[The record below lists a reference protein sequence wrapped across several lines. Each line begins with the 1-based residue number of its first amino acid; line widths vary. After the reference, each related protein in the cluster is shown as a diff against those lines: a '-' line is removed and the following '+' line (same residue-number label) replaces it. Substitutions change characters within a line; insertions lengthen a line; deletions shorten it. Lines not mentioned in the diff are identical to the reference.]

1 MKEKDSSEVE
11 KDDGVLEPEPSK
23 KKKVQRKRITFLD
36 EVEFSSSDEEAETS
50 QVPRCQRRTKKDEES
65 KSDSDWSQG
74 ESLVGLVGGN
84 QDEFENLGY
93 AGVVGESFIQNSME
107 EDNVGGNTLLEEA
120 SPVSSVESLVGRRLE
135 KDARTAAQHGDSD
148 SSESIESSVGRSIE
162 EDAGTAAQRLKRMKE
177 KKRKLLKNLADVE
190 NAEKELAKDVKVNR
204 KRKATAS
211 PPRTEVTSCPVCDR
225 VMDNVGNVRRH
236 MTKVHKMSGG
246 DISKFKIK
254 SVSQQGPNCHKP
266 QTNLWLHINKNRCKV
281 LAKRRLE
288 VDPVVEKELG
298 EPIETF
304 DAPMRSC
311 VSLFGAEMLLEKF
324 ADYQKKYSEH
334 ALETRRVYYNSVK
347 SMLLWMER
355 NTTGFKGNKLL
366 FPLECGILF
375 PGLTRYMETLSP
387 MSKPTAAKAYLSL
400 CAFQSL

>member
-65 KSDSDWSQG
+65 ESDSDWSQG

-84 QDEFENLGY
+84 QDDFENLGY
-93 AGVVGESFIQNSME
+93 AGVEGESFIQNSME

-177 KKRKLLKNLADVE
+177 NKKEV
-190 NAEKELAKDVKVNR
+190 AEE
-204 KRKATAS
+204 
-211 PPRTEVTSCPVCDR
+211 
-225 VMDNVGNVRRH
+225 
-236 MTKVHKMSGG
+236 
-246 DISKFKIK
+246 
-254 SVSQQGPNCHKP
+254 
-266 QTNLWLHINKNRCKV
+266 
-281 LAKRRLE
+281 
-288 VDPVVEKELG
+288 
-298 EPIETF
+298 
-304 DAPMRSC
+304 
-311 VSLFGAEMLLEKF
+311 FG
-324 ADYQKKYSEH
+324 
-334 ALETRRVYYNSVK
+334 
-347 SMLLWMER
+347 
-355 NTTGFKGNKLL
+355 
-366 FPLECGILF
+366 
-375 PGLTRYMETLSP
+375 
-387 MSKPTAAKAYLSL
+387 
-400 CAFQSL
+400 